1 MNNKVNYTLVGF
13 LVITG
18 FTLIFAFSY
27 WLLKPKQEDETKKYL
42 IRFDESVLGLNIDS
56 AVKYRGIDVGKVSN
70 IRINPKNTEQ
80 VEVLIT
86 ILKTTPIKEET
97 VAKLTSQGITGLSYI
112 NLNLGD
118 NNAPFLKTKKGEEY
132 PVIKTVPSLF
142 ENLEKSMGTVSDK
155 VSKVLSKTEHL
166 LNYKNQEQISLLLE
180 KTAIFMTKMEQL
192 LDDKS
197 IKHFHNILK
206 NVDNITKKTNNL
218 IPKINNLVTNTTDF
232 EKSLIKDADSIAK
245 SFLALRA
252 TMNELQKAIANGD
265 FNFKEMTKNTIPTLN
280 STLIQMEN
288 LMIKLEE
295 SLKNYNR
302 SPADIIFKTE
312 EIKKGPGE

>member
-1 MNNKVNYTLVGF
+1 MF
-13 LVITG
+13 I
-18 FTLIFAFSY
+18 FSY
-27 WLLKPKQEDETKKYL
+27 WLLKPKQENETKKYL

-86 ILKTTPIKEET
+86 ILKTTPIKEKT

-132 PVIKTVPSLF
+132 PIIKTVPSLF
-142 ENLEKSMGTVSDK
+142 ENIEKSMSTISDK

-166 LNYKNQEQISLLLE
+166 LDDKNQKQISLILKE
-180 KTAIFMTKMEQL
+180 TTIFMTRMGKL

-197 IKHFHNILK
+197 IKHFHHILE
-206 NVDNITKKTNNL
+206 NLDNITKKTDKL
-218 IPKINNLVTNTTDF
+218 IPKIDNLMTNTTNF

-245 SFLALRA
+245 SFIALRA
-252 TMNELQKAIANGD
+252 AMNELQKAIANGD
-265 FNFKEMTKNTIPTLN
+265 FNFKEMTKDTIPTLN

-288 LMIKLEE
+288 LMIKMEE
-295 SLKNYNR
+295 SLKDYNR